1 MRGCPF
7 TCTYCAWGD
16 DWLRASNR
24 FSLERV
30 LSEIDYIA
38 KKYAASKKKFNGYLY
53 LADSNFGMHRRDS
66 EIAQKMRDAKIIMDG
81 RDLFGQPGQKTQMK
95 K

>member
-1 MRGCPF
+1 MYLAAP
-7 TCTYCAWGD
+7 GD

-38 KKYAASKKKFNGYLY
+38 KKFSASKKKFNGYLY
-53 LADSNFGMHRRDS
+53 LADSNFGIEETQKSLQKLEKCANKPQLAKVNLGNRQRIQMRR
-66 EIAQKMRDAKIIMDG
+66 
-81 RDLFGQPGQKTQMK
+81 
-95 K
+95 

>member
-7 TCTYCAWGD
+7 QCTYCAWGD

-30 LSEIDYIA
+30 LSEIQYIA
-38 KKYAASKKKFNGYLY
+38 EKYQKAKIKFNGYLY
-53 LADSNFGMHRRDS
+53 LADSNFGMHKRDS
-66 EIAQKMRDAKIIMDG
+66 EIADKLESVMTNTVG
-81 RDLFGQPGQKTQMK
+81 REVCGLLGQKIQMK